1 MWQFVAL
8 DQECAFPG
16 FLNQGAVCSVVFNG
30 TTCALAVCSRQV
42 RACNVAVQ
50 RSRACNVAAAAS
62 LDPATSLALH
72 LADAVT
78 VMKPPHQDPGF
89 RNYTLFSKY
98 PHIAKLFS
106 CSGFK
111 GVWLE

>member
-1 MWQFVAL
+1 MWELVAL
-8 DQECAFPG
+8 DQEGAFPG
-16 FLNQGAVCSVVFNG
+16 FLNQDSVCSV
-30 TTCALAVCSRQV
+30 RP
-42 RACNVAVQ
+42 CNVAVQ